1 VSRASFRLVAAY
13 LGRDRDVKLRVY
25 PGIAPMLALPVMILL
40 PAFSGSGERSAGG
53 GVAFAGVYLLL
64 VPQMALE
71 MLVVSQHWQAADVFR
86 LVPVPGP
93 AAITHGMRRAVLF
106 LLALPTT
113 LIYAALILTFGSP
126 PDLVML
132 LPGIIA
138 LPVFAMIPCLSG
150 RVIPFSQPPNVRKAT
165 TRMMYYIGSMVTAA
179 VIAGLAAFARSKGW
193 LAALLIVETIVAGT
207 VYFTMRHTV
216 DRARWAS
223 LE

>member
-1 VSRASFRLVAAY
+1 MNCTRPVAAVIVVLATG
-13 LGRDRDVKLRVY
+13 LGGACSLQRVRTPQN
-25 PGIAPMLALPVMILL
+25 PGEA
-40 PAFSGSGERSAGG
+40 
-53 GVAFAGVYLLL
+53 
-64 VPQMALE
+64 
-71 MLVVSQHWQAADVFR
+71 
-86 LVPVPGP
+86 
-93 AAITHGMRRAVLF
+93 
-106 LLALPTT
+106 
-113 LIYAALILTFGSP
+113 
-126 PDLVML
+126 DLVML